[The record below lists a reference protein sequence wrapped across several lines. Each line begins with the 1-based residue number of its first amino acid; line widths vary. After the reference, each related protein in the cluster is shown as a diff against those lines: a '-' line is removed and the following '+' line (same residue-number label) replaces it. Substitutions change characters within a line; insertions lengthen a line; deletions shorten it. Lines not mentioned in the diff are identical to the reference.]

1 VPILASLERRMVTA
15 HPSDPNAVA
24 LLGGGMVSTSGQLVT
39 ADTAMRVMAVYRAVR
54 LLSQT
59 LASLPLRIYQVM
71 GNGALAPA
79 EQHPFHELLAYRPNK
94 WQTPFEWKE
103 QMQGHL
109 ELRGNGYSE
118 LIKDGRGRVREMI
131 PLHPDRVYP
140 KREFVPGFDEEVQY
154 YEFWPR
160 NGPMRVIYPDE
171 MLHLRGYSADGLI
184 GISPIAIARETIGL
198 AMAAEEHAS
207 RFFSNNGSPGGVL
220 STPKAMDEDAK
231 KRLKKS
237 WEAAHSGSRN
247 AHRVAVLEDGLEWKQ
262 IGLDNKDAQ
271 FIENRKFQIR
281 EIARMFDLPPHK
293 LMDME
298 QATFSNIEHQSMEF
312 VQDAIRPRIV
322 RWEEAMLRDCLLPS
336 DEGKYVLSFNL
347 DALLRGD
354 SAARAAFYK
363 ELFYVGAFSPN
374 DVLRREGQNPYEG
387 GDERFVPVN
396 MQPIS
401 RALTAPAPELVP
413 QPGEPAKPAPKAE
426 KKSKKRRSV
435 RFIANVHVDQP
446 KKGATTREIE
456 FKKDDHGVA
465 TGARVTETPT
475 ES

>member
-1 VPILASLERRMVTA
+1 MVSAS
-15 HPSDPNAVA
+15 PSDPNAVA
-24 LLGGGMVSTSGQLVT
+24 LLGNGMISTSGQVVT

-59 LASLPLRIYQVM
+59 IASLPLRIFQVM

-79 EQHPFHELLAYRPNK
+79 DQHPLSELLVYRPNK

-109 ELRGNGYSE
+109 ELRGNAYSE
-118 LIKDGRGRVREMI
+118 LIVDGRGRVKQMI

-140 KREFVPGFDEEVQY
+140 KRELVPGFDEEVQY
-154 YEFWPR
+154 YEFWPK

-171 MLHLRGYSADGLI
+171 ILHLRGYSADGLT

-220 STPKAMDEDAK
+220 STPKTMDEEAK

-247 AHRVAVLEDGLEWKQ
+247 AHRVAVLEDGMEWTQ

-281 EIARMFDLPPHK
+281 EIARLFDLPPHK

-298 QATFSNIEHQSMEF
+298 QATFSNIEHQSIEF
-312 VQDAIRPRIV
+312 VQDAIRPRII
-322 RWEEAMLRDCLLPS
+322 RWEEAIARDCLLPS
-336 DEGKYVLSFNL
+336 DEGKYVLAFNM

-354 SAARAAFYK
+354 SAARGAFYK
-363 ELFYVGAFSPN
+363 DMFSVAALSPN
-374 DVLRREGQNPYEG
+374 DILRREGLNPYEG

-396 MQPIS
+396 FQTIT
-401 RALTAPAPELVP
+401 RAVIDPVTA
-413 QPGEPAKPAPKAE
+413 PGEPAAPATPPE
-426 KKSKKRRSV
+426 PKKRE
-435 RFIANVHVDQP
+435 A
-446 KKGATTREIE
+446 A
-456 FKKDDHGVA
+456 
-465 TGARVTETPT
+465 
-475 ES
+475 

>member
-1 VPILASLERRMVTA
+1 MGILDRLERRMVSV
-15 HPSDPNAVA
+15 HPSDPNAA
-24 LLGGGMVSTSGQLVT
+24 MLLGNGMVSMSGQIVT
-39 ADTAMRVMAVYRAVR
+39 ADTAIRVMAVYRAVR

-59 LASLPLRIYQVM
+59 IASLPIRVFKVM

-79 EQHPFHELLAYRPNK
+79 EQHPLHDLLTYRPNK

-103 QMQGHL
+103 QMGGHL

-118 LIKDGRGRVREMI
+118 LISDGRGRVREMI

-154 YEFWPR
+154 YEFWPK
-160 NGPMRVIYPDE
+160 NGPMRVVYPDE
-171 MLHLRGYSADGLI
+171 MLHLRGYSIDGLI
-184 GISPIAIARETIGL
+184 GLSPISIARETVGL
-198 AMAAEEHAS
+198 TMAAEEHAA
-207 RFFSNNGSPGGVL
+207 RFFSNNASPGGVL
-220 STPKAMDEDAK
+220 STPKTMDETAQ

-237 WEAAHSGSRN
+237 WEAMHSGSRN
-247 AHRVAVLEDGLEWKQ
+247 AHRVAVLEDGLTWTQ
-262 IGLDNKDAQ
+262 VGIDNRDAQ

-298 QATFSNIEHQSMEF
+298 QATFSNIEHQSIEF
-312 VQDAIRPRIV
+312 VQDAIRPRII
-322 RWEEAMLRDCLLPS
+322 RWEEAMARDCLLPS

-354 SAARAAFYK
+354 SAARGTFYK
-363 ELFYVGAFSPN
+363 DLFSVGAFSPN
-374 DVLRREGQNPYEG
+374 DILRREGQNPFKD

-401 RALTAPAPELVP
+401 RAVTMPAPELVP
-413 QPGEPAKPAPKAE
+413 QPGEPAKPAKDPKATSQE
-426 KKSKKRRSV
+426 
-435 RFIANVHVDQP
+435 A
-446 KKGATTREIE
+446 A
-456 FKKDDHGVA
+456 
-465 TGARVTETPT
+465 
-475 ES
+475 